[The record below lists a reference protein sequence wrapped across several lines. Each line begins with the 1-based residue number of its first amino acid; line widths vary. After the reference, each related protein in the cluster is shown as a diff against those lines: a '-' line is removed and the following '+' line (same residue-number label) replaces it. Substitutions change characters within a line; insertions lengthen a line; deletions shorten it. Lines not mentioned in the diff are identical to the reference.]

1 MTFGGGDTIELAVFY
16 LRLIKQW
23 RPTLALK
30 GRIIIDRDRCKGCHI
45 CMEFCPM
52 GLISVASE
60 ANRKGYQPARF
71 EEQRADDKKTCTGCA
86 SCATVCPE
94 IAIEVYRE
102 R

>member
-1 MTFGGGDTIELAVFY
+1 
-16 LRLIKQW
+16 
-23 RPTLALK
+23 
-30 GRIIIDRDRCKGCHI
+30 
-45 CMEFCPM
+45 M

-71 EEQRADDKKTCTGCA
+71 EEQRTDDKKACTGCA